1 MKTFFATYTYTCM
14 DLIFQEK
21 RLLGCHSLLLFR
33 LDSIFSSPVLEAEL
47 AGSGG
52 ESPAHPGA
60 RRSLVPEDE
69 RSGAGSRPDRNAS
82 DALEHPRH
90 VEPDRD
96 RSRGYSECSLF
107 SCVCKGGKGTMCGE
121 GKYFPEVI
129 LYIDRDGDY
138 LLENIL
144 RKIVADPI

>member
-21 RLLGCHSLLLFR
+21 RILGCHSLLLFR

-69 RSGAGSRPDRNAS
+69 RSGAVSRPPPEPQPRPRGFLGGLPRGAARGPGGPRARRGAGKRGGVS
-82 DALEHPRH
+82 AGRLEHR
-90 VEPDRD
+90 RW
-96 RSRGYSECSLF
+96 
-107 SCVCKGGKGTMCGE
+107 
-121 GKYFPEVI
+121 
-129 LYIDRDGDY
+129 
-138 LLENIL
+138 
-144 RKIVADPI
+144 